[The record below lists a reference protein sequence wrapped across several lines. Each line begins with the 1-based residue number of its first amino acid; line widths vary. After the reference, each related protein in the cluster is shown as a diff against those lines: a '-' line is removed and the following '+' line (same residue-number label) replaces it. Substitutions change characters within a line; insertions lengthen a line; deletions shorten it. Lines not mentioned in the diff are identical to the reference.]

1 MRLLRQ
7 TISVGAAIGALACGG
22 GGAGST
28 GPGTNTGGNN
38 PPPTGGGNTALDN
51 ITLGFTQATMT
62 AGQIRTMNVIARDT
76 QGAVIAGATANFASD
91 DQSIA
96 EVSSSGDVMAV
107 HAGSTQIA
115 VSVTVGNVTKT
126 GNAAITVNGTLPNGA
141 SVTAGADATFQ
152 PGTVVIAQGGSVTWS
167 FGPVSHTV
175 TFTAA
180 ASGTPASIFESYN
193 ANANRTF
200 TTKGNFP
207 YVCSIHAGMSGEV
220 IVR

>member
-7 TISVGAAIGALACGG
+7 TMSVGATLCLLACGG
-22 GGAGST
+22 GGGGST
-28 GPGTNTGGNN
+28 GPGGSNNGGNN
-38 PPPTGGGNTALDN
+38 PPPGGGNTALDN
-51 ITLGFTQATMT
+51 ITLSFTQATLI
-62 AGQIRTMNVIARDT
+62 AGEIRTVNVIARDT
-76 QGAVIAGATANFASD
+76 QGAVIAGATATFTSADENV
-91 DQSIA
+91 A
-96 EVSSSGDVMAV
+96 EVNASGNVMAV

-126 GNAAITVNGTLPNGA
+126 ANATVTVNGTLPNAA
-141 SVTAGADATFQ
+141 SVAAGVDLTFQ
-152 PGTVVIAQGGSVTWS
+152 PGTVVINQGGSVTWA

-175 TFTAA
+175 TFTASSA
-180 ASGTPASIFESYN
+180 GTPASILESYS
-193 ANANRTF
+193 ANASRTF